1 MKSKRR
7 ELLGRWIRGWL
18 PEEPVA
24 SGPHEAKVLSS
35 TNTLVIRVLVPLILV
50 CVGWATLAFIYAGL
64 FVQAV
69 LYLLCIGFILVLILH
84 RTRSIKITLRGR
96 KT

>member
-7 ELLGRWIRGWL
+7 DLLGKRIRGWL
-18 PEEPVA
+18 PKEPVA
-24 SGPHEAKVLSS
+24 SGPQEAKQLSD
-35 TNTLVIRVLVPLILV
+35 TNTLVMRVFVPLILV

-69 LYLLCIGFILVLILH
+69 LYLLCIGFILILLLH